1 MKKAL
6 LFAALLAGLSGCN
19 TIAGFADDV
28 SAGTR
33 AIQRSL

>member
-6 LFAALLAGLSGCN
+6 LFAALLAGLAGCN
-19 TIAGFADDV
+19 TFEGFADDV

-33 AIQRSL
+33 AVTRSF